1 MKYICIHKYIC
12 TINVN
17 YVIENYVIIYREN
30 IEYKHMHLNIFPNF
44 VSKLTSN
51 VMRNL
56 QILPKYAYVC

>member
-17 YVIENYVIIYREN
+17 YVIEDYVITYRET
-30 IEYKHMHLNIFPNF
+30 IEYKHMHFNIFPHF
-44 VSKLTSN
+44 VSNLISN

-56 QILPKYAYVC
+56 QILLKYAYVC